1 MTHELELVEVGDDR
15 RHHEREH
22 AFSGELARG
31 RPGGGLQIG
40 VVELEA
46 HLAELLGEP
55 TARACRVVG
64 DEAQLVSRTAEL
76 GDRVGRSGDRLP
88 RDVEDAV
95 DVEQN
100 ARHGA

>member
-1 MTHELELVEVGDDR
+1 MPSRSGTTR

-22 AFSGELARG
+22 ALPGQLARRRAG
-31 RPGGGLQIG
+31 RRLQLV

-46 HLAELLGEP
+46 HLAQLLGE
-55 TARACRVVG
+55 ARTRPRRVVG
-64 DEAQLVSRTAEL
+64 DEAERVARAAEL
-76 GDRVGRSGDRLP
+76 VDRLGSARDRLP
-88 RDVEDAV
+88 RDVEHAV